1 MGYHNEPHDF
11 PSIPWTRLPALKALA
26 PEFYEPLPSHP
37 SWPMII
43 VNFIR
48 DAEVGIF
55 ARAKRLPKAARL
67 AQVNEASKVST
78 PDSLSTENSGGEDTG
93 LDHVVSESDSDY
105 KKSE

>member
-1 MGYHNEPHDF
+1 
-11 PSIPWTRLPALKALA
+11 LPALKALA

-43 VNFIR
+43 LNFIR
-48 DAEVGIF
+48 DPEVGIF

-67 AQVNEASKVST
+67 AQLTTASKAST
-78 PDSLSTENSGGEDTG
+78 PGSLSASTSGGEDTG